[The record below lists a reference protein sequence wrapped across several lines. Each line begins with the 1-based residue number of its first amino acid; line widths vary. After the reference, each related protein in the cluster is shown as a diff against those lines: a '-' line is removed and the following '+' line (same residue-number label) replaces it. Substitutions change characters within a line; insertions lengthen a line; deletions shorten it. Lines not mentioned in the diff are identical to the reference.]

1 MSPSQ
6 RHRADSSP
14 PGSDVE
20 VERRSA
26 SDRGKASRIKSVG
39 MDEDGGVRIVVSG
52 NAHVVNNV
60 IVVKEGGARVN
71 LDSLRREQRRQKKR
85 KRESGSKEPVSEQK
99 LEEERQAWRERQA
112 AKKEEEKE
120 AAKRM
125 EAERQKHN
133 KDHGSNV
140 SMDEFKNMQGGRSST
155 GDTGQTKTMT
165 MYAFLQP
172 KTGADDAPP
181 SQ

>member
-26 SDRGKASRIKSVG
+26 SDRGKASRTVKSVG

-99 LEEERQAWRERQA
+99 REEERQAWRERQA
-112 AKKEEEKE
+112 AKKEKEKE
-120 AAKRM
+120 AAKT
-125 EAERQKHN
+125 
-133 KDHGSNV
+133 S
-140 SMDEFKNMQGGRSST
+140 
-155 GDTGQTKTMT
+155 TKTRT
-165 MYAFLQP
+165 
-172 KTGADDAPP
+172 
-181 SQ
+181 SCSVN